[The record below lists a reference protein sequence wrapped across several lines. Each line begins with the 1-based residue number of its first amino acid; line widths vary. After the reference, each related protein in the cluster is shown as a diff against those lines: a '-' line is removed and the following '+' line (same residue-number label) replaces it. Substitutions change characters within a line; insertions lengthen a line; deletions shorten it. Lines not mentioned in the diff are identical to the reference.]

1 MEPVEARFEL
11 MTWVGLQRFGLHVIV
26 LKTPEELHVA
36 LPEPLYPLMQVTN
49 TDSPE
54 MPWMDPDS
62 KKSEFAT
69 CVASQG
75 VGEHVRDVKMPD
87 AWHVTTPELP

>member
-1 MEPVEARFEL
+1 
-11 MTWVGLQRFGLHVIV
+11 VIV

-49 TDSPE
+49 TDSPVE
-54 MPWMDPDS
+54 PRMDPDS

-69 CVASQG
+69 CVASQSAK
-75 VGEHVRDVKMPD
+75 HVRDVKMPD